1 MGKPN
6 ELFGPPNIYREDEIS
21 LPCISLFS
29 PWYVNCQIN
38 VVCRES
44 CNEIKELLF
53 VIPNRLMM
61 VMSIDVLLFIC
72 RLIWKV
78 TLDLNT
84 VQCDFEIFHFLS

>member
-1 MGKPN
+1 MEKPN
-6 ELFGPPNIYREDEIS
+6 ELFGQPSIYREDEIS

-61 VMSIDVLLFIC
+61 IMSIDVLFIC

-78 TLDLNT
+78 TLGLNT
-84 VQCDFEIFHFLS
+84 VQCD